1 MNAKKIFVPVLC
13 AAMLFCLSAGSGSAA
28 QQAKQQKQGQV
39 FIPKEVQ
46 ADIQEG
52 LASRQGRQD
61 IPVGIFHSLYLPAR
75 ENFHTVF
82 FMKIKNADLGFAPVA
97 AAPAEPGTDQRGPQ
111 DVVAQEAQGELRA
124 EFNVFLQFNRL
135 DKNGVPEVFREAYV
149 PTTLQV
155 PAAGYEAE
163 KEEVYS
169 IGYPLPSGDYVV
181 AVAVTSLDLQKAG
194 IAYHEISIP
203 DPAGFSKTLET
214 TPIFFVKKID
224 EMPEVEP
231 RITLHKDSFTYA
243 ILKIFPNLDRVF
255 SAGDNLDIFFYIFGA
270 QPNSAQQYE
279 IEIDFEVKKGEEM
292 QIKFTP
298 QTYPTPMISQPLPMK
313 QTVKIKKGEEERI
326 EQRDL
331 PAGQYTLVINLLD
344 KISQNKVAK
353 TIDFE
358 VK

>member
-1 MNAKKIFVPVLC
+1 MNAKRIVVPVLC
-13 AAMLFCLSAGSGSAA
+13 AAVIFSLSTGLSSAA
-28 QQAKQQKQGQV
+28 QKNKEQV
-39 FIPKEVQ
+39 FIPKEVK
-46 ADIQEG
+46 ADIQED

-61 IPVGIFHSLYLPAR
+61 IPVSIFQTLYLPAR
-75 ENFHTVF
+75 ENFHAVF
-82 FMKIKNADLGFAPVA
+82 FMKIKNSDLGFAPAA
-97 AAPAEPGTDQRGPQ
+97 AAPTEATTVQGGPQ
-111 DVVAQEAQGELRA
+111 DIITQEVPAELRA

-169 IGYPLPSGDYVV
+169 VGYPLPFGDYVI
-181 AVAVTSLDLQKAG
+181 AVALTSLDLQKVG

-203 DPAGFSKTLET
+203 DPTQFSKTLDT
-214 TPIFFVKKID
+214 TPIFFAKKID

-231 RITLHKDSFTYA
+231 RIVFHKDFFTYA
-243 ILKIFPNLDRVF
+243 ILKIVPNLDRVF
-255 SAGDNLDIFFYIFGA
+255 SAGENLDIFFFIFGA

-292 QIKFTP
+292 QIQFSP
-298 QTYPTPMISQPLPMK
+298 QTYTTPMISQPLPMK

-331 PAGQYTLVINLLD
+331 PAGNYSLVITLLD
-344 KISQNKVAK
+344 KVSQNTVVK
-353 TIDFE
+353 TVDFE